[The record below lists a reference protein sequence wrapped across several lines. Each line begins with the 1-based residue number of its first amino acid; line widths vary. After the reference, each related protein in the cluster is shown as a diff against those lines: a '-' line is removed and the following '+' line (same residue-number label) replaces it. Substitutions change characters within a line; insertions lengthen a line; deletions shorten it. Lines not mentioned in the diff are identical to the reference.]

1 MLTFCLTGNP
11 EKNMISEHKSGF
23 RKFYSEIFM
32 FVECDEIP
40 AEFSVILCY
49 WRGRKDGT
57 PRCRVRWDIVDATSP

>member
-23 RKFYSEIFM
+23 RKFYSEIFV

-40 AEFSVILCY
+40 AEFSVLLE
-49 WRGRKDGT
+49 RPEGRD
-57 PRCRVRWDIVDATSP
+57 S